1 MDAKWPFMLIA
12 FGLIFALG
20 LTIST
25 LERSTVMNNWDKRR
39 CEIPVTMTSMFFK
52 PDWDPRTKTQFAKDN
67 YNFCMGQYVNNFMKL
82 LLAPINAI
90 FGKHANLAGSA
101 LDMVSTIR
109 NIANTLFNTLTAY
122 VETFYRKFNASV
134 YEMSRVIQYL
144 RMAMRRANAMVMSM
158 LYTSITMFRGLLNT
172 IQFVI
177 KVILIICGI
186 MLAII
191 IILIF
196 VLFPFIPMIL
206 TVLGAI
212 VATVLSLTMVVS
224 GDIGAQA
231 SSDKSGFCFSGWTM
245 VATIDKNGK
254 EVHKP
259 ISLLKIGDTLAQGCG
274 EITTIIQMDGTEIP
288 LYHLN
293 GIMVSGS
300 HLVKGKDGEWKSV
313 SEDERAIE
321 TRVESSVLFC
331 FNTTTHNIPV
341 YSDKKEIIIFRDWEE
356 IEDDDEKG
364 QYEWNYIVLKML
376 NKFTN
381 YNIWKDSLKLTTNIP
396 LMSSKT
402 KVKTQCGFVNLE
414 DMFIGLKYVL
424 DSKGEKHKVLGIV
437 KGEVEDV
444 DSIKMNEQ
452 GIWNTEL
459 YEYID
464 NVWIKSKSTV
474 IYGNDKIE
482 GMTIITESGE
492 FIIWDEVDKKERV
505 IRDFT
510 EVGYK
515 TIHETYPF
523 VASRLRTKGTK
534 EYIA

>member
-20 LTIST
+20 LTISS
-25 LERSTVMNNWDKRR
+25 LERSSVMRNWDKRR
-39 CEIPVTMTSMFFK
+39 CELPVTMASMFFK
-52 PDWDPRTKTQFAKDN
+52 PDWDPRTKGEFAKDN
-67 YNFCMGQYVNNFMKL
+67 FDFCMGQYVENFMKL
-82 LLAPINAI
+82 LMAPISAL

-101 LDMVSTIR
+101 VDMMTTIR
-109 NIANTLFNTLTAY
+109 NIATTLMNTFMGFLDTYF
-122 VETFYRKFNASV
+122 RKFNASI
-134 YEMSRVIQYL
+134 YEMSRIIQYL
-144 RMAMRRANAMVMSM
+144 RMAMRRANAMVIGM
-158 LYTSITMFRGLLNT
+158 LYTGLTMFRGLLNT

-206 TVLGAI
+206 SVLGAI
-212 VATVLSLTMVVS
+212 IATVLILVMVIS
-224 GDIGAQA
+224 GAVGNEA

-245 VATIDKNGK
+245 VATVDKDGNQQK
-254 EVHKP
+254 KLVSE
-259 ISLLKIGDTLAQGCG
+259 LKIGDELAEGCG
-274 EITTIIQMDGTEIP
+274 KITAIIQMDGTEIP
-288 LYHLN
+288 LYYLN

-313 SEDERAIE
+313 SEDERA
-321 TRVESSVLFC
+321 TQTNVESSVLYC
-331 FNTTTHNIPV
+331 FNTTTHTIPV
-341 YSDKKEIIIFRDWEE
+341 INTESEITLFRDWDEL
-356 IEDDDEKG
+356 EDDDEKG

-381 YNIWKDSLKLTTNIP
+381 YNTWKDSLKMTTNIP

-402 KVKTQCGFVNLE
+402 KVKTQCGFASLE

-424 DSKGEKHKVLGIV
+424 DSKGNKHKVLGIV
-437 KGEVEDV
+437 KGEVDDV
-444 DSIKMNEQ
+444 DAAKMGER

-459 YEYID
+459 YELK
-464 NVWIKSKSTV
+464 NEVWIKSESTV
-474 IYGNDKIE
+474 VPGNDKIE

-492 FIIWDEVDKKERV
+492 FIIWDELEKKERV
-505 IRDFT
+505 VRDFT

-523 VASRLRTKGTK
+523 VASRLRTT
-534 EYIA
+534 ATTV